1 MHVLYILLAKT
12 RGIKYFNV
20 ENWMCFALPYQNFW
34 LRAWTLLNSQLK
46 HKDTCTCVHR
56 RWSGNFCR

>member
-56 RWSGNFCR
+56 R